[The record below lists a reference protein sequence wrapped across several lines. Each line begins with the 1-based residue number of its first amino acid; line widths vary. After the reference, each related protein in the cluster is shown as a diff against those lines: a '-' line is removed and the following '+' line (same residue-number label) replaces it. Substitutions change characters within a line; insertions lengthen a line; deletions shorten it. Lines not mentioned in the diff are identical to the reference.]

1 MDSSVIEILKRQQ
14 ILETFKSSGYEK
26 ETEINSTQYGQN
38 ILRVCRT
45 SSFKRNK
52 YRKKLTAA
60 CAFAIVA
67 ALFSAAN
74 VGYIWI
80 RNGIATSNARP
91 AYLEPDPDVDNSS
104 DDYYSTSV
112 PCAEA
117 AMEAGDYTNAKKI
130 LDSKKERNENTFAGA
145 LTYSELYNKT
155 GDYDNAAL
163 VILNFLD
170 KHYPP
175 VNIHSQSPLYT
186 DLQDIKGELS
196 PDVQERY
203 DTCMTECKASAAFY
217 DHLDSLVK
225 QEDYQTALDLCN
237 SRKQEGAFDSTLF
250 TYYDYCYMGLEKYEE
265 FADYLMEIIKN
276 YPSDVYSM
284 IKVPSDDA
292 VTSGIN
298 KVYPY
303 LSAEKK
309 REIDNLHVLT
319 NTADTSE

>member
-52 YRKKLTAA
+52 YRKRLTAA
-60 CAFAIVA
+60 CAFAIAA

-112 PCAEA
+112 PRAEA

-170 KHYPP
+170 KHC
-175 VNIHSQSPLYT
+175 QTGRL
-186 DLQDIKGELS
+186 
-196 PDVQERY
+196 PDCSGSVQFPETGR
-203 DTCMTECKASAAFY
+203 CF
-217 DHLDSLVK
+217 
-225 QEDYQTALDLCN
+225 
-237 SRKQEGAFDSTLF
+237 
-250 TYYDYCYMGLEKYEE
+250 
-265 FADYLMEIIKN
+265 
-276 YPSDVYSM
+276 
-284 IKVPSDDA
+284 
-292 VTSGIN
+292 
-298 KVYPY
+298 
-303 LSAEKK
+303 
-309 REIDNLHVLT
+309 
-319 NTADTSE
+319 

>member
-1 MDSSVIEILKRQQ
+1 MKKKQ
-14 ILETFKSSGYEK
+14 KSTPHNTVRIFSESAGHLPL
-26 ETEINSTQYGQN
+26 N
-38 ILRVCRT
+38 
-45 SSFKRNK
+45 RNK

-112 PCAEA
+112 PRAEA
-117 AMEAGDYTNAKKI
+117 AMEAGDYTNAKRYWTP
-130 LDSKKERNENTFAGA
+130 KERNENTFAGA

-186 DLQDIKGELS
+186 DLQDIKGNCL
-196 PDVQERY
+196 RMY
-203 DTCMTECKASAAFY
+203 RNDTIHA
-217 DHLDSLVK
+217 
-225 QEDYQTALDLCN
+225 
-237 SRKQEGAFDSTLF
+237 
-250 TYYDYCYMGLEKYEE
+250 
-265 FADYLMEIIKN
+265 
-276 YPSDVYSM
+276 
-284 IKVPSDDA
+284 
-292 VTSGIN
+292 
-298 KVYPY
+298 
-303 LSAEKK
+303 
-309 REIDNLHVLT
+309 
-319 NTADTSE
+319 

>member
-1 MDSSVIEILKRQQ
+1 M
-14 ILETFKSSGYEK
+14 
-26 ETEINSTQYGQN
+26 
-38 ILRVCRT
+38 
-45 SSFKRNK
+45 
-52 YRKKLTAA
+52 
-60 CAFAIVA
+60 
-67 ALFSAAN
+67 
-74 VGYIWI
+74 GYIWI

-112 PCAEA
+112 PRAEA

-225 QEDYQTALDLCN
+225 REDYQTALDLCN

-303 LSAEKK
+303 LSAEKNE
-309 REIDNLHVLT
+309 RN
-319 NTADTSE
+319 

>member
-60 CAFAIVA
+60 CAVAIVA

-112 PCAEA
+112 PRAEA

-250 TYYDYCYMGLEKYEE
+250 TYYD
-265 FADYLMEIIKN
+265 
-276 YPSDVYSM
+276 
-284 IKVPSDDA
+284 
-292 VTSGIN
+292 
-298 KVYPY
+298 
-303 LSAEKK
+303 
-309 REIDNLHVLT
+309 
-319 NTADTSE
+319 

>member
-52 YRKKLTAA
+52 YRKRLTAA
-60 CAFAIVA
+60 CAFAIAA

-91 AYLEPDPDVDNSS
+91 AYLEPDSDVDNSS

-112 PCAEA
+112 PRAEA

-186 DLQDIKGELS
+186 DLRILRGNCL
-196 PDVQERY
+196 RMY
-203 DTCMTECKASAAFY
+203 RNDTIHA
-217 DHLDSLVK
+217 
-225 QEDYQTALDLCN
+225 
-237 SRKQEGAFDSTLF
+237 
-250 TYYDYCYMGLEKYEE
+250 
-265 FADYLMEIIKN
+265 
-276 YPSDVYSM
+276 
-284 IKVPSDDA
+284 
-292 VTSGIN
+292 
-298 KVYPY
+298 
-303 LSAEKK
+303 
-309 REIDNLHVLT
+309 
-319 NTADTSE
+319 